1 MKDRNISA
9 SPKKKK
15 KKERKIEIYLSNH
28 NKIYLLA
35 VLVDPSSE
43 WGIKILTIDREK

>member
-1 MKDRNISA
+1 MA
-9 SPKKKK
+9 SPKKKKK

-28 NKIYLLA
+28 NKIYLLTI
-35 VLVDPSSE
+35 LVDPSSE